1 MDERGLYLQKKTE
14 SSTNLYKGNLIKQL
28 NPRYI
33 KIYPS
38 LWKFFE
44 TNPTSESY
52 LDKDI
57 IELTSDP
64 NFIVS
69 SETLPIIFISGLS
82 RKRLKSLKL
91 HIVENFLVNWETDE
105 SNAMTNGFPGNDY
118 GVTYATITDEELFD
132 WSFKKITLE
141 DERLYSDVQF
151 IVIDEHPTTDF
162 NGHLDRVVRGHINTR
177 NVRGLITIILYCGS
191 ILGYKKN
198 NYELSI
204 SRERTIIRRA
214 IKLTKEE
221 EAFLNQH
228 KGSQVT
234 QEELDKLFEVES
246 VSNEEETKTIPSN
259 NKIIVEENEYTNRNK
274 NTNYS
279 MVSDSNIDPFV

>member
-1 MDERGLYLQKKTE
+1 MDDRGQYLQKKTE
-14 SSTNLYKGNLIKQL
+14 SSSNLYVGNLIKQL
-28 NPRYI
+28 NPKYRD
-33 KIYPS
+33 IYPG
-38 LWKFFE
+38 LCKLFE

-118 GVTYATITDEELFD
+118 GVTYTTITDEELVN
-132 WSFKKITLE
+132 WSFKKIDLD

-151 IVIDEHPTTDF
+151 IMIDEHPVTDF

-177 NVRGLITIILYCGS
+177 NARGLITIILYCGS
-191 ILGYKKN
+191 VLGYRKN
-198 NYELSI
+198 NYEFSI
-204 SRERTIIRRA
+204 SRERNIIRKA
-214 IKLTKEE
+214 VKLTKEE
-221 EAFLNQH
+221 EALLNQY
-228 KGSQVT
+228 KGSLVR
-234 QEELDKLFEVES
+234 QEDLDKLFEIDVDET
-246 VSNEEETKTIPSN
+246 VEETK
-259 NKIIVEENEYTNRNK
+259 KQKEQKTNDYVNK
-274 NTNYS
+274 NNPERYDYIAS
-279 MVSDSNIDPFV
+279 DPFGE